1 MTWQTSSYPSVM
13 SRATISPSSR
23 IATQRSFPHSSS
35 VSGPLSLLLPFRS
48 FSSRFATTGRK
59 SGVSLSAWVEL
70 AYSLQATISP
80 EQMAGMLPAVINS
93 RVICSRSL
101 GRPFMASAM
110 SPRNFLSA
118 NGRCM
123 RLLVR
128 WDFGARLSS
137 KSSSVRADLRRP
149 RAKDG
154 TSVVLRQESLTVTSS
169 GPRLGTAKSV
179 AI

>member
-48 FSSRFATTGRK
+48 FSSRFATTGHK
-59 SGVSLSAWVEL
+59 SEVSLSAWVEL
-70 AYSLQATISP
+70 VYLLQATISP
-80 EQMAGMLPAVINS
+80 EQMAGMLPMVINS
-93 RVICSRSL
+93 RAICSRSL
-101 GRPFMASAM
+101 GRPSMASAM
-110 SPRNFLSA
+110 SPRNSLSA

-123 RLLVR
+123 KLLVS

-137 KSSSVRADLRRP
+137 RSFSVRADLRRLH
-149 RAKDG
+149 AKDG
-154 TSVVLRQESLTVTSS
+154 TSVVPKQESLTATSS
-169 GPRLGTAKSV
+169 RPRLGTAKSA